1 MKRLNRDKTLLM
13 KPKKNTPS
21 LPERWDDSI
30 RWFLYGTGWVADI
43 DLNPI
48 IDSRWYTSEIYLTD
62 WRNYEINKR

>member
-13 KPKKNTPS
+13 KPKKNTSS
-21 LPERWDDSI
+21 LPKRWDDSI

-48 IDSRWYTSEIYLTD
+48 IDSQWYTSEIYLTD